1 MQISP
6 ERDAAIRTALREP
19 FDEDRT
25 YGEVTYSGFYMKY
38 QGAPSGKK
46 SISDWVNRMNG
57 IIRKQL
63 TELPQQEVPKLKKPK
78 RCPKGRSEENG
89 WRSGESA
96 GSAQDEKTRRDENA
110 SSNS

>member
-1 MQISP
+1 
-6 ERDAAIRTALREP
+6 
-19 FDEDRT
+19 
-25 YGEVTYSGFYMKY
+25 MKY

-63 TELPQQEVPKLKKPK
+63 TEPPQQEVPKLKKPK
-78 RCPKGRSEENG
+78 RCPKGRAEGNG
-89 WRSGESA
+89 WGSGDDT
-96 GSAQDEKTRRDENA
+96 GSTLDEKTRRDENA